1 MAESTWLKS
10 RVRIV
15 GGSLLAGVAIGV
27 VGLLGGLL
35 HYELQTVTT
44 KLFAVG
50 ALVFGF
56 GLLGWSGSVLLGRSI
71 ETVHRHLD
79 RESDWTEASSRRAMA
94 RVAGFGGGIM
104 GAVTVVGQAIESLI

>member
-1 MAESTWLKS
+1 MAATNWLET

-15 GGSLLAGVAIGV
+15 GGSLLAGVAIGAL
-27 VGLLGGLL
+27 GLLVGGVR
-35 HYELQTVTT
+35 YDSQTVTT
-44 KLFAVG
+44 QLFAVG

-104 GAVTVVGQAIESLI
+104 GAVTVVGLLFGP